1 MAALRAAQALQQARS
16 TLQQARKQYRK
27 VVSVLE
33 VGLIVGGW
41 VYQGRLS
48 KCLVMMTRGLV
59 SGCGC
64 LWDAHQHLWCT
75 ANSARLLEVCV
86 CVCVM
91 GWPGNARGS
100 GQHVLPAKSR
110 RMVQPTI
117 HKHPHIQE
125 GKRTARHQQPCRSY

>member
-1 MAALRAAQALQQARS
+1 MAALRAAQA
-16 TLQQARKQYRK
+16 LQQARKQYRK

-48 KCLVMMTRGLV
+48 KCLVMMTRSLV

-86 CVCVM
+86 CVM
-91 GWPGNARGS
+91 GGPSDARGF
-100 GQHVLPAKSR
+100 GQHVLSAKSI
-110 RMVQPTI
+110 RMVQSTA

-125 GKRTARHQQPCRSY
+125 E